1 MYQQCILFE
10 VACVANRIASHRFHE
25 AMLCIHDQMRGST
38 QALQYSRGLHPLLS
52 DTCALHCVL
61 FCNGSMCCL

>member
-25 AMLCIHDQMRGST
+25 AMLCIHDQI
-38 QALQYSRGLHPLLS
+38 S
-52 DTCALHCVL
+52 DVR
-61 FCNGSMCCL
+61 